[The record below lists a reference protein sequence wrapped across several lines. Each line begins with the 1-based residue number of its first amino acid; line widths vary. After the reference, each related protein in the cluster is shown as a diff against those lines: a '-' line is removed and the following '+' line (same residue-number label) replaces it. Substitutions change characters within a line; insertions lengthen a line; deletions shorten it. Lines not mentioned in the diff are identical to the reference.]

1 MNVARST
8 FVRRGYLLTAL
19 AAAVL
24 LGASSG
30 TAWAQTTAPLR
41 VGLGMRASSSTL
53 EEGASMA
60 ASTPDRVTVTITR
73 SGADTFD
80 DDGDPMTAAAP
91 IFTSG
96 GSHLTLRATCNGE
109 GFTGEPT
116 ASDCSFSVAVKDAAS
131 NAALTSTSTL
141 GVAGATLNFGDG
153 PDTDSLIDKTIELVI
168 SDDSDDGDWNN
179 ETIVLTL
186 DLQQASVGSG
196 QNARDLTAP
205 TPRLTL
211 TITDDEQLPT
221 LKFTPP
227 GIQLAKGNTQT
238 MTVGVG
244 VGAGGRGSLPTGT
257 QSIRATLAGLD
268 GGSARGGSSDELLL
282 SVSPPEAVGTLIAI
296 WKDADGNGMRGPTEG
311 LEPDGQNRYSIGEIG
326 RGSGNANA
334 DGAVGED
341 DAVANNG
348 IALKITAIDVS
359 GFRDEQI
366 TFTLMD
372 GRTEAQ
378 KAGDGGAIEDA
389 NPATVTVLSGEE
401 TPTVTFSKASV
412 SIDEGDSEM
421 VHLLADTDQGSQVGS
436 ATVSVSGDA
445 RISLE
450 QNGSAI
456 SGGAVDFG
464 GSANAELTIRALGD
478 ESLEDGE
485 EKTATVTI
493 TEASG
498 ANIGDPRAVTVT
510 VVGSTAVPV
519 LPLVGQLLLA
529 LLLTAGGA
537 RLYRRRQ
544 Q

>member
-19 AAAVL
+19 AVAVL
-24 LGASSG
+24 LGGSSR
-30 TAWAQTTAPLR
+30 TAWAQATTPLSI
-41 VGLGMRASSSTL
+41 GLSMGASSSTL

-73 SGADTFD
+73 SGADTYD
-80 DDGDPMTAAAP
+80 NDGDPMTAATPVFA
-91 IFTSG
+91 SG

-109 GFTGEPT
+109 GFAGEPT
-116 ASDCSFSVAVKDAAS
+116 TSDCSFSVAVKDAAS
-131 NAALTSTSTL
+131 NAALTSTNAL
-141 GVAGATLNFGDG
+141 GGTGATLNFGDG
-153 PDTDSLIDKTIELVI
+153 PDTDSLIDKTIELVV
-168 SDDSDDGDWNN
+168 SDDSDNGDWNS

-186 DLQQASVGSG
+186 DLQQATVANSDGST
-196 QNARDLTAP
+196 RELRAP
-205 TPRLTL
+205 TPKLTL
-211 TITDDEQLPT
+211 TITDDEQLPK

-238 MTVGVG
+238 VTVGVG
-244 VGAGGRGSLPTGT
+244 VGAGGQASLPTAAAGT
-257 QSIRATLAGLD
+257 DSIRATLAALTG
-268 GGSARGGSSDELLL
+268 AREDVLL
-282 SVSPPEAVGTLIAI
+282 SVSPPDAVGTII
-296 WKDADGNGMRGPTEG
+296 EIKGTDASGADRA
-311 LEPDGQNRYSIGEIG
+311 LEPDGQGRYNIGKIG
-326 RGSGNANA
+326 HDGTGGAGDPN
-334 DGAVGED
+334 GAVGAV
-341 DAVANNG
+341 DATGNDG
-348 IALKITAIDVS
+348 INLSITAMDVS

-366 TFTLMD
+366 TLTLMD

-378 KAGDGGAIEDA
+378 KMTRGGIDDS
-389 NPATVTVLSGEE
+389 NPATVTILSGEE
-401 TPTVTFSKASV
+401 TPTVTFSKSSV
-412 SIDEGDSEM
+412 SIDEGGMET

-456 SGGAVDFG
+456 SGGIVSFD

-493 TEASG
+493 TDASG